1 MFSVKCFFSA
11 FRSCPL
17 SKDVMEE
24 YRRTGRHHRHGMELS
39 VEMLTTGYWPTQN
52 GPKCRFPQLVLR
64 CCEDFEE
71 FYLKKHTVRGREVGE
86 VTSCHA

>member
-1 MFSVKCFFSA
+1 MYLLVCLLLF
-11 FRSCPL
+11 PL
-17 SKDVMEE
+17 CLKDVMEE

-52 GPKCRFPQLVLR
+52 GPKCRLPQVVLR

-71 FYLKKHTVRGREVGE
+71 FYLKKHTVRGWEGVY
-86 VTSCHA
+86 

>member
-1 MFSVKCFFSA
+1 
-11 FRSCPL
+11 
-17 SKDVMEE
+17 MEE

-52 GPKCRFPQLVLR
+52 GPKCSLPQVVLR

-71 FYLKKHTVRGREVGE
+71 FYLKKHTVR
-86 VTSCHA
+86 